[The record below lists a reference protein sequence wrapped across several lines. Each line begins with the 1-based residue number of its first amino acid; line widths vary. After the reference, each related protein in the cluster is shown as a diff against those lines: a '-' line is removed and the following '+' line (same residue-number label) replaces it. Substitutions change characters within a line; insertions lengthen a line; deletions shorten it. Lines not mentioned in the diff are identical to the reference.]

1 MGASGDVRRTRRTR
15 ACLLGRRTSAWDR
28 ARASGQRGRD
38 DTRESSRE
46 SGLMCRARPLA
57 EASAGQPEEPADI
70 EAHYETDAEKA
81 ARDAVLVGTA
91 DAAEVATAACGLL
104 AMLLS
109 APPELRLE
117 ISAMARGFVSQA
129 LADAAF
135 VDCPSS
141 VLSIGATI
149 CAMQKH
155 GLGADV
161 AAWMERV
168 HGFGLRLS
176 YAGRA
181 NAPALVIGSG
191 LKLFRLVWPDAE
203 ANAHRTFLN
212 LLLQTKP
219 LFRPA

>member
-1 MGASGDVRRTRRTR
+1 MSPELKELSRG
-15 ACLLGRRTSAWDR
+15 L
-28 ARASGQRGRD
+28 RASRRPHD
-38 DTRESSRE
+38 AA
-46 SGLMCRARPLA
+46 ARSEAA
-57 EASAGQPEEPADI
+57 EAPKPEEPKSEAPKPEEPADI

-81 ARDAVLVGTA
+81 ARDAVLVGAA

-117 ISAMARGFVSQA
+117 ISATARGFVSQA

-141 VLSIGATI
+141 VLSIVAMI

-168 HGFGLRLS
+168 RGFGLS
-176 YAGRA
+176 YAGQA
-181 NAPALVIGSG
+181 NAAALVIGSG

>member
-1 MGASGDVRRTRRTR
+1 MDLADRRGTNRLKLEVPE
-15 ACLLGRRTSAWDR
+15 ALLDG
-28 ARASGQRGRD
+28 
-38 DTRESSRE
+38 
-46 SGLMCRARPLA
+46 
-57 EASAGQPEEPADI
+57 
-70 EAHYETDAEKA
+70 
-81 ARDAVLVGTA
+81 
-91 DAAEVATAACGLL
+91 
-104 AMLLS
+104 
-109 APPELRLE
+109 PPELRLE
-117 ISAMARGFVSQA
+117 ISATARGFVSQA

-168 HGFGLRLS
+168 RGRGLS
-176 YAGRA
+176 YAGQA
-181 NAPALVIGSG
+181 NAAALVIGSG

>member
-1 MGASGDVRRTRRTR
+1 MAFLASVQRRDNPAGVR
-15 ACLLGRRTSAWDR
+15 S
-28 ARASGQRGRD
+28 SG
-38 DTRESSRE
+38 
-46 SGLMCRARPLA
+46 
-57 EASAGQPEEPADI
+57 
-70 EAHYETDAEKA
+70 
-81 ARDAVLVGTA
+81 ARDAVLVGAA
-91 DAAEVATAACGLL
+91 DAAEVATAACDLL
-104 AMLLS
+104 AKLLS

-117 ISAMARGFVSQA
+117 ISATARGFVSQA

-141 VLSIGATI
+141 VLSIVAMI

-168 HGFGLRLS
+168 RGFGLS
-176 YAGRA
+176 YAGQA
-181 NAPALVIGSG
+181 NAAALVIGSG

-212 LLLQTKP
+212 LLLQTRP

>member
-1 MGASGDVRRTRRTR
+1 MAFLASVQRRDNPAGVR
-15 ACLLGRRTSAWDR
+15 S
-28 ARASGQRGRD
+28 SG
-38 DTRESSRE
+38 
-46 SGLMCRARPLA
+46 
-57 EASAGQPEEPADI
+57 
-70 EAHYETDAEKA
+70 
-81 ARDAVLVGTA
+81 ARDAVLVGAA
-91 DAAEVATAACGLL
+91 DAAEVATAACDLL
-104 AMLLS
+104 AKLLS

-117 ISAMARGFVSQA
+117 ISATARGFVSQA

-141 VLSIGATI
+141 VLSIVAMI

-168 HGFGLRLS
+168 RGRGLRLS
-176 YAGRA
+176 Y
-181 NAPALVIGSG
+181 ALVIGSG